1 MAEINS
7 AEIGFEKEIWKAAD
21 KMRGNIDAS
30 EYKSVVLGLIFL
42 KYISDK
48 FEAKYD
54 AYGAMVYR
62 LAMVYLGSHADAEDA
77 AAMGENLARD
87 SMADII
93 KEETEAYILDK
104 AADLHANLRVEV
116 AVGED
121 NLPAAVTISGEASP
135 YARRQIQAMIANDL
149 GISKEN
155 QKWIG

>member
-1 MAEINS
+1 M
-7 AEIGFEKEIWKAAD
+7 D
-21 KMRGNIDAS
+21 
-30 EYKSVVLGLIFL
+30 
-42 KYISDK
+42 
-48 FEAKYD
+48 
-54 AYGAMVYR
+54 
-62 LAMVYLGSHADAEDA
+62 DAEDA

-155 QKWIG
+155 QKWKE

>member
-1 MAEINS
+1 MPDFS
-7 AEIGFEKEIWKAAD
+7 LRYMD
-21 KMRGNIDAS
+21 
-30 EYKSVVLGLIFL
+30 
-42 KYISDK
+42 
-48 FEAKYD
+48 
-54 AYGAMVYR
+54 
-62 LAMVYLGSHADAEDA
+62 DAEDA

-155 QKWIG
+155 QKLIG

>member
-1 MAEINS
+1 MEALRQYVI
-7 AEIGFEKEIWKAAD
+7 
-21 KMRGNIDAS
+21 
-30 EYKSVVLGLIFL
+30 SVVAAAMLCGIVVRLFPHGSGKQVGKLICGLFL
-42 KYISDK
+42 AYTVLSPISRVDFSK
-48 FEAKYD
+48 LPDFSLRCVDE
-54 AYGAMVYR
+54 
-62 LAMVYLGSHADAEDA
+62 AEDA

-116 AVGED
+116 TVGED
-121 NLPAAVTISGEASP
+121 NLPLAVTLSGEASP
-135 YARRQIQAMIANDL
+135 YARRQIQAVIANDL

>member
-1 MAEINS
+1 MEALRQYVI
-7 AEIGFEKEIWKAAD
+7 
-21 KMRGNIDAS
+21 
-30 EYKSVVLGLIFL
+30 SVVAATMLCGIVVRLFPNGSGKQMGKLICGLFL
-42 KYISDK
+42 AYTVLSPISRVDFSK
-48 FEAKYD
+48 LPDFSLRC
-54 AYGAMVYR
+54 M
-62 LAMVYLGSHADAEDA
+62 DA

>member
-1 MAEINS
+1 MPDFS
-7 AEIGFEKEIWKAAD
+7 LRCMD
-21 KMRGNIDAS
+21 
-30 EYKSVVLGLIFL
+30 
-42 KYISDK
+42 
-48 FEAKYD
+48 
-54 AYGAMVYR
+54 
-62 LAMVYLGSHADAEDA
+62 DAEDA

-104 AADLHANLRVEV
+104 AADLHENLRVEV

-121 NLPAAVTISGEASP
+121 NLPAAVTISGGASP

>member
-1 MAEINS
+1 MEALRQYVI
-7 AEIGFEKEIWKAAD
+7 
-21 KMRGNIDAS
+21 
-30 EYKSVVLGLIFL
+30 SVVAAAMLCGIVVRLFPNGSGKQVGKLICGLFL
-42 KYISDK
+42 AYTVLSPISRVDFSK
-48 FEAKYD
+48 LPDFSLRCMD
-54 AYGAMVYR
+54 
-62 LAMVYLGSHADAEDA
+62 DAEDA

-104 AADLHANLRVEV
+104 AADLHAEV
-116 AVGED
+116 TVGED
-121 NLPAAVTISGEASP
+121 SLPTAVTLSGEASP

>member
-1 MAEINS
+1 MDFS
-7 AEIGFEKEIWKAAD
+7 KLPDFSLRCMD
-21 KMRGNIDAS
+21 
-30 EYKSVVLGLIFL
+30 
-42 KYISDK
+42 
-48 FEAKYD
+48 
-54 AYGAMVYR
+54 
-62 LAMVYLGSHADAEDA
+62 DAEDA

>member
-1 MAEINS
+1 MPDFS
-7 AEIGFEKEIWKAAD
+7 LRYMD
-21 KMRGNIDAS
+21 
-30 EYKSVVLGLIFL
+30 
-42 KYISDK
+42 
-48 FEAKYD
+48 
-54 AYGAMVYR
+54 
-62 LAMVYLGSHADAEDA
+62 DAEDA

-121 NLPAAVTISGEASP
+121 NLPAAVTIFGEASP

>member
-1 MAEINS
+1 
-7 AEIGFEKEIWKAAD
+7 
-21 KMRGNIDAS
+21 MRCMD
-30 EYKSVVLGLIFL
+30 
-42 KYISDK
+42 
-48 FEAKYD
+48 
-54 AYGAMVYR
+54 
-62 LAMVYLGSHADAEDA
+62 DAEDA

>member
-1 MAEINS
+1 MPDFS
-7 AEIGFEKEIWKAAD
+7 LRYMD
-21 KMRGNIDAS
+21 
-30 EYKSVVLGLIFL
+30 
-42 KYISDK
+42 
-48 FEAKYD
+48 
-54 AYGAMVYR
+54 
-62 LAMVYLGSHADAEDA
+62 DAEDA

-116 AVGED
+116 TIGED